1 MTNKNQYNPDFVTS
15 PAETLNE
22 MLPSL
27 DTDAIPIRAHEAVI
41 DVMCKKLPITPEIA
55 KLLEQATN
63 APAQFWLNR
72 QRRYDESRKP
82 QRRVYNNVAERGYT
96 EGWTD
101 EQFAARQLFKMLE
114 EIGELAQS
122 FYGLP
127 GIAYPPAE
135 HNVPA
140 VLYNIAMVFK
150 SAFDRPD
157 VWGNANIPEEEC
169 RRAKQEL
176 SDIQVVVFCLAQALE
191 RLSGEPFD
199 VVAAAVVKSR
209 EDVERG
215 VRW

>member
-1 MTNKNQYNPDFVTS
+1 MTKNEYNPDFVTS

-22 MLPSL
+22 MLPGL
-27 DTDAIPIRAHEAVI
+27 DIDTMPIKAHEAVI

-82 QRRVYNNVAERGYT
+82 QRKVYNSVAKRGYT
-96 EGWTD
+96 EAWTD
-101 EQFAARQLFKMLE
+101 KQFAARQLFKMLE
-114 EIGELAQS
+114 EIG
-122 FYGLP
+122 
-127 GIAYPPAE
+127 
-135 HNVPA
+135 
-140 VLYNIAMVFK
+140 
-150 SAFDRPD
+150 DRPD

-176 SDIQVVVFCLAQALE
+176 SDIQVVVFCLAHALE
-191 RLSGEPFD
+191 RLGGEPFD
-199 VVAAAVVKSR
+199 VVAAAVEKSR

-215 VRW
+215 VR